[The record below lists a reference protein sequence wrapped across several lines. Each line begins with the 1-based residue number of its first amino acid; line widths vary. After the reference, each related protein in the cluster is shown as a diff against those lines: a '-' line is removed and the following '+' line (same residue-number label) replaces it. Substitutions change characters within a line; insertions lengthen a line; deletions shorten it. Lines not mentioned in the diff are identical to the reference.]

1 MHLLDEVR
9 RFLKERNLTGC
20 RISAAVSGG
29 ADSVCLLHALVSL
42 REEYSLDL
50 RAIHIQHNLR
60 GAESE
65 RDEQFCRDVCQSLGV
80 ELKVVSCDVRD
91 YAEKHRISVET
102 AARECRYAAF
112 AEHCEGFVATAHT
125 ASDNLETILFRMAR
139 GTGLKGLCGIP
150 PVRDRFIRPLLNVT
164 RSQVEEYARI
174 HGISYVTD
182 STNSEDCYRR
192 NFLRHQVVPKLK
204 ECNPSLEETC
214 AEMTDTLRLEE
225 DFLAAQAKSAYA
237 GCLQADGSLKGLAIL
252 HPAMQRRSISL
263 LLQER
268 ELASR
273 RNILAVQSLLA
284 NGGSVELVR
293 GGLRACVSRDVL
305 WLEYP
310 VEGIPE
316 KPLKIGENCIFE
328 GVFVEAEVIART
340 ECEKFASIHEMFTN
354 SVLDYDIINK
364 CAVLHGRKNGLHLKM
379 QGKEHSVSVKKWL
392 NAEVSPTQRA
402 KVHYLSDASGLLW
415 VQGLGAAERAAVTET
430 TQNMLYLR
438 IITK

>member
-9 RFLKERNLTGC
+9 RFLKEQNLTGC

-50 RAIHIQHNLR
+50 QAIHIQHNLR

-65 RDEQFCRDVCQSLGV
+65 RDEQFCREFCRTLGV
-80 ELKVVSCDVRD
+80 VLKVVSCDVRD
-91 YAEKHRISVET
+91 HAEKHRISVET

-112 AEHCEGFVATAHT
+112 SEHCEGFVATAHT

-150 PVRDRFIRPLLNVT
+150 PVRDRFVRPLLNVT
-164 RSQVEEYARI
+164 RLQVEKYARI

-214 AEMTDTLRLEE
+214 AEMADTLRLEE

-237 GCLQADGSLKGLAIL
+237 GCLQADGSLKGLAAL
-252 HPAMQRRSISL
+252 HPAMQRRCIGL
-263 LLQER
+263 LLQEQK
-268 ELASR
+268 LANR

-284 NGGSVELVR
+284 DGGSVELVR
-293 GGLRACVSRDVL
+293 NGLRACVSRDVL
-305 WLEYP
+305 WLERP
-310 VEGIPE
+310 AVDVSE

-328 GVFVEAEVIART
+328 GVFVEAEVIARA
-340 ECEKFASIHEMFTN
+340 ECEKFASVHAMFTN

-364 CAVLHGRKNGLHLKM
+364 CAVLHGRKNGLRLKL
-379 QGKEHSVSVKKWL
+379 QGKEHSISVKKWL
-392 NAEVSPTQRA
+392 NGEVPPPQRA

-415 VQGLGAAERAAVTET
+415 VQGLGAAARAAVTET